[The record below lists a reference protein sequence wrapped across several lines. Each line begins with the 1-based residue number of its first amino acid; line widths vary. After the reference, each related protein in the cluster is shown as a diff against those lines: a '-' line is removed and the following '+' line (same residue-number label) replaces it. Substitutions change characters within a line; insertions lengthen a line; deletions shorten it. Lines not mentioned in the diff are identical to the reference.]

1 MCCLEDGLNYVNHS
15 SHQNIK
21 MIMPEGKGVEHSY
34 VYAVRNIEAG
44 EELHGDYEKDIP
56 YP

>member
-44 EELHGDYEKDIP
+44 EQLHGYYEKDIP